1 MSVHAEAA
9 APHRMLGIIVNR
21 GTGSPPIAEAI
32 FCRRLC
38 QSGRRYGLTVL
49 IFTADGIEPQHGSV
63 SGYTYRDK
71 RWVRSRTSLPHLIY
85 DRQSGSERRSSSR
98 LLLQRLAE
106 QTARPLRYWSRGL
119 PGKWHVYKKLATD
132 HRLRPVLPPTLP
144 YHGGRLLHDKLLQQP
159 RLFLKPQA
167 GTHGKGVL
175 AVMSS
180 PDGMYLSVAG
190 RNHRNQ
196 SFCLRFQDRDTAID
210 WVDEY
215 VAGQRYIVQP
225 FLDLA
230 GRKGRPFDVRA
241 LVQKNRAGV
250 WTLTGLVV
258 REGSSPEGLT
268 SNLHGGGSAHPA
280 LAYLKGLFGPE
291 AAATLVQELETL
303 ALKLPHLLEAH
314 YGSLGELG
322 IDFGVD
328 TSRRIWLLEVNSRP
342 GRSAFFRLEDLTSAR
357 QSIYRPLQYAR
368 YLIGKHDR
376 QDRMTASYSPEAHFQ
391 VNSPA
396 DPAAALPRG
405 PYRLS
410 G

>member
-1 MSVHAEAA
+1 MSAHAEAA
-9 APHRMLGIIVNR
+9 APHRMLGVIVNR
-21 GTGSPPIAEAI
+21 GTGSPPIAEAV

-38 QSGRRYGLTVL
+38 QSGRRYGLTVF
-49 IFTADGIEPQHGSV
+49 IFTADGIEPKHGSI
-63 SGYTYRDK
+63 SGYIYRDK
-71 RWVRSRTSLPHLIY
+71 KWIRSRVSLPHLIY

-98 LLLQRLAE
+98 LHLQQLAE

-132 HRLRPVLPPTLP
+132 HRLRSVLPPTLP

-180 PDGMYLSVAG
+180 PDGMYLTVAG

-196 SFCLRFQDRDTAID
+196 SFCLRFQDRDSAID

-215 VAGQRYIVQP
+215 IAGQRYIVQP
-225 FLDLA
+225 FLDLT

-241 LVQKNRAGV
+241 LVQKNLAGV

-258 REGSSPEGLT
+258 REGSSPAGLT

-280 LAYLKGLFGPE
+280 LAYLKKLFGPE
-291 AAATLVQELETL
+291 TAATLVQKLETL
-303 ALKLPHLLEAH
+303 ALKLPCLLEAH

-368 YLIGKHDR
+368 YLIGKHER

>member
-9 APHRMLGIIVNR
+9 APHRILGVIVNR
-21 GTGSPPIAEAI
+21 RTGSPPIAEAV

-49 IFTADGIEPQHGSV
+49 IFTADGIEPQHGSI
-63 SGYTYRDK
+63 SGYIYRGK
-71 RWVRSRTSLPHLIY
+71 RWIRSRITLPDLIY
-85 DRQSGSERRSSSR
+85 DRQSGSERRASSR
-98 LLLQRLAE
+98 LGLQRLAE

-132 HRLRPVLPPTLP
+132 YQLRSVLPPTLP
-144 YHGGRLLHDKLLQQP
+144 YYGGRLLRDKLQQQP

-175 AVMSS
+175 AVVSS
-180 PDGMYLSVAG
+180 PDGKYLSVAG

-196 SFCLRFQDRDTAID
+196 SFRLRFQNLDTAID

-215 VAGQRYIVQP
+215 IAGQRYIVQP
-225 FLDLA
+225 FLDLR
-230 GRKGRPFDVRA
+230 GRGGRPFDVRA
-241 LVQKNRAGV
+241 LVQKNLAGI

-258 REGSSPEGLT
+258 REGNNPEGLT
-268 SNLHGGGSAHPA
+268 SNLHGGGSAHQA
-280 LAYLKGLFGPE
+280 LAYLEELFGQE
-291 AAATLVQELETL
+291 MAAILVQRLEML
-303 ALKLPHLLEAH
+303 ALKLPSLIEAH

-342 GRSAFFRLEDLTSAR
+342 GRSAFFGLEDLTSAR

-376 QDRMTASYSPEAHFQ
+376 QDRMTASHSPEAHFQ

>member
-196 SFCLRFQDRDTAID
+196 SFCLRFQDRDTGID

-342 GRSAFFRLEDLTSAR
+342 GRSAFFSLEDLTSAR